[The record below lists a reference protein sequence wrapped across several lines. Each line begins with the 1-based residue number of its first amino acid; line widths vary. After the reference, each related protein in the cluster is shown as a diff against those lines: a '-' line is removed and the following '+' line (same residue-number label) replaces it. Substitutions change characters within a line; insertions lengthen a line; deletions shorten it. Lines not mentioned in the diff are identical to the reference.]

1 MVSSFLNQVN
11 RFDRIDW
18 MGGLVLACF
27 VGVLILPSQS
37 AASYP
42 SYLLAI
48 LMLATWPRWSDLF
61 SVWLWRMVLL
71 LVAWLALSAW
81 WSAGS
86 QWRDFFSI
94 WVRSLL
100 VLTFVVALAECQ
112 LRGRMQLWMTN
123 ALTTV
128 GVVVVIAAS
137 INFFVTNP
145 EDGRLNGLGQLD
157 THVIAALVYAVV
169 LLFVVRFVER
179 QNGLKRILGFGA
191 AGLIVAA
198 LFLSDS
204 RNAWVSAAIGVM
216 VYLLALKLPDVR
228 QYCLCVIVSVLLLGI
243 VLVAVGV
250 SEAVNAWLLP
260 RGDSFRFAIWS
271 EVISRLEGNWLV
283 GLGILADDNLL
294 IDGVTFHHPHS
305 MYLAMVYQGGLI
317 ALFLYL
323 TLLAWVIV
331 VLLRYYDHPDA
342 KLALGVLAIA
352 LFAHLL
358 DGHELIDKVGASW
371 FMIWYPVG
379 IAVGLAWSGEF
390 MRQAHEIE

>member
-1 MVSSFLNQVN
+1 M
-11 RFDRIDW
+11 
-18 MGGLVLACF
+18 
-27 VGVLILPSQS
+27 
-37 AASYP
+37 
-42 SYLLAI
+42 
-48 LMLATWPRWSDLF
+48 
-61 SVWLWRMVLL
+61 
-71 LVAWLALSAW
+71 
-81 WSAGS
+81 
-86 QWRDFFSI
+86 
-94 WVRSLL
+94 
-100 VLTFVVALAECQ
+100 LTFVVALAECQ